1 MREVSVGFKLAPIGT
16 KLNSEGGEALK
27 DLIVRMRLAIL
38 TKPSFVALVCK

>member
-27 DLIVRMRLAIL
+27 RLQSETETGNL
-38 TKPSFVALVCK
+38 N